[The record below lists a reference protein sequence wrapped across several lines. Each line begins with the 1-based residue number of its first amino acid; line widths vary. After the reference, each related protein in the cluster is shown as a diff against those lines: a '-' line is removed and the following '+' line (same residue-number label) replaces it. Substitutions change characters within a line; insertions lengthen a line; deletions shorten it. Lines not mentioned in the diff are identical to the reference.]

1 MRGVAGSDKSKHLE
15 YTAYFWKGNINN
27 IADFSWVITLSPPDL
42 CFYPTGGLFKPCFC
56 SNPCIGGSKGGA
68 RDACPPWGSKF
79 FHFHAVFGKKLKN
92 NSIFGSWRP
101 PGENPESATAMV
113 YSGLSSCQTSRP
125 ASREYSPKSIL
136 VYFNHFKYCFL
147 NITFKA
153 LYSLVISQWMSL
165 LQVL

>member
-1 MRGVAGSDKSKHLE
+1 MRGAAGSDKSKHLE

-42 CFYPTGGLFKPCFC
+42 CFYPTGGLFKTMFLFK
-56 SNPCIGGSKGGA
+56 S
-68 RDACPPWGSKF
+68 
-79 FHFHAVFGKKLKN
+79 
-92 NSIFGSWRP
+92 
-101 PGENPESATAMV
+101 MV

-136 VYFNHFKYCFL
+136 VYFNKFKYYLL

>member
-1 MRGVAGSDKSKHLE
+1 MRGAAGSDKSKHLE

-27 IADFSWVITLSPPDL
+27 IADFSWVMFKCSN
-42 CFYPTGGLFKPCFC
+42 LFK
-56 SNPCIGGSKGGA
+56 S
-68 RDACPPWGSKF
+68 
-79 FHFHAVFGKKLKN
+79 
-92 NSIFGSWRP
+92 
-101 PGENPESATAMV
+101 MV

-136 VYFNHFKYCFL
+136 VYFNKFKYFLL